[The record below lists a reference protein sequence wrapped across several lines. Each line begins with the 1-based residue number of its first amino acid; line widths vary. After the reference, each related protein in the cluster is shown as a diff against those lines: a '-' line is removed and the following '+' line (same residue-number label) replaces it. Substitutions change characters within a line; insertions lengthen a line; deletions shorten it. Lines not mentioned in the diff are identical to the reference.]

1 MPPKKSQPKESR
13 TKKGATKQENKLIT
27 AGKETAKSGTRR
39 PASSVTKSSRI
50 VGIGASAGGLEA
62 LEQFLNTMP
71 HDSGLAFLVVPHL
84 DPTHI
89 SMMTNLLE
97 KHTQMKV
104 MQAGNGMKVQSDC
117 VYIIPPNT
125 DMALRNKKI
134 VLSQMTEPRGH
145 RFPIDY
151 FFRSLAKDQA
161 ERAIA
166 IVLSGNGSDGTLGI
180 KAIKSEHG
188 MVMAQEMSTAKYDG
202 MPRSA
207 IETGLVDFV
216 LPPQKMPE
224 QLIKYIEHS
233 KAPPR
238 VGLVSNV
245 APGALQKILVLLRS
259 HTGQDFTFYR
269 KNTICRRIERRMNV
283 HQHQH
288 IDDYLRHLQEHPGEL
303 DTLFR
308 ELLIGVTNFFR
319 DPEAFGI
326 LKEKLLPPML
336 ASMGKQQTV
345 RIWVPGCSGG
355 EEVYSI
361 AMALRECMDDLNR
374 GLKAQIFGT
383 DIDNE
388 SIQQAR
394 HGLYPTSIAADVSPD
409 RLRRFLSK
417 RTLRTGSPKRSGKWL
432 CSPSR
437 TCSRT
442 RPLPS

>member
-1 MPPKKSQPKESR
+1 
-13 TKKGATKQENKLIT
+13 
-27 AGKETAKSGTRR
+27 
-39 PASSVTKSSRI
+39 
-50 VGIGASAGGLEA
+50 
-62 LEQFLNTMP
+62 MP

-97 KHTQMKV
+97 RHTQMKV
-104 MQAGNGMKVQSDC
+104 MQAGNGMEVQSDC

-134 VLSQMTEPRGH
+134 VLSQMTEPQGPRL
-145 RFPIDY
+145 PIDY
-151 FFRSLAKDQA
+151 FFRSLAKDQK

-188 MVMAQEMSTAKYDG
+188 MVLAQEMSTAKYDG
-202 MPRSA
+202 MPSSA

-233 KAPPR
+233 KTPPR
-238 VGLVSNV
+238 VGPVSNV
-245 APGALQKILVLLRS
+245 APGALQKILVLLSS

-288 IDDYLRHLQEHPGEL
+288 IDNYLRHLQEHSGEL
-303 DTLFR
+303 DKLFR
-308 ELLIGVTNFFR
+308 ELLIGVTSFFR

-326 LKEKLLPPML
+326 LRREVTGANVGVHGQTADSADLGAWLL
-336 ASMGKQQTV
+336 G
-345 RIWVPGCSGG
+345 RN

-361 AMALRECMDDLNR
+361 AMTLRECMDDLNR
-374 GLKAQIFGT
+374 GL
-383 DIDNE
+383 
-388 SIQQAR
+388 
-394 HGLYPTSIAADVSPD
+394 
-409 RLRRFLSK
+409 
-417 RTLRTGSPKRSGKWL
+417 
-432 CSPSR
+432 
-437 TCSRT
+437 
-442 RPLPS
+442 